1 MKEKKL
7 YETDFRGLILFV
19 FMLACLSFLL
29 SSLSS
34 GATVYYLISFEVSI
48 ASLSL
53 YGTHWYSEE
62 LFSVSEPIFC
72 FFVTLTFLELSS

>member
-1 MKEKKL
+1 MKQ
-7 YETDFRGLILFV
+7 TSGALF
-19 FMLACLSFLL
+19 FLCLCLLASLLL

-34 GATVYYLISFEVSI
+34 GATVYYLISFEVTI

-62 LFSVSEPIFC
+62 LFPVSEPIFC